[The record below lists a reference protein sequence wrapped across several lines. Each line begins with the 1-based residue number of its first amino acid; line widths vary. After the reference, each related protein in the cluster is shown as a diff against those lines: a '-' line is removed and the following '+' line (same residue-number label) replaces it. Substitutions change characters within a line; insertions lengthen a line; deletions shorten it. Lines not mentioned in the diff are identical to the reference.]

1 MKTPSSTR
9 LTLYR
14 SFFSLLLLLTVKV
27 TGVQSTAQAG
37 TLPSVTTS
45 EGVQLYVR
53 VAGQG
58 QPSVFV
64 HGGTG
69 AGCEAIETLTGPML
83 EQQFR
88 MTYLDQR
95 GSDRSASAPTKD
107 YALPPLVQ
115 DL

>member
-1 MKTPSSTR
+1 M
-9 LTLYR
+9 
-14 SFFSLLLLLTVKV
+14 
-27 TGVQSTAQAG
+27 
-37 TLPSVTTS
+37 PSVTTS
-45 EGVQLYVR
+45 DGVQLYVR

-64 HGGTG
+64 HGGPG